1 MIRQTSKIMSFKR
14 PFEDLSISELYQKL
28 IPVIDYFESGN
39 EITDHYLDMY
49 LILKKRIHY
58 LEKNLSKDEL
68 SIEEQWKRMYEE

>member
-28 IPVIDYFESGN
+28 RRVIDYFESGN
-39 EITDHYLDMY
+39 EITDQYLDIY
-49 LILKKRIHY
+49 LILKKRIEY